1 MKPDFRRFTRIGTK
15 KDLDRLIYLVE
26 EKDLDKLIYLV
37 EEKGLSREDVIL
49 ILQTIR
55 LNHDSSST
63 GNDETVHG
71 EKRPMKITLKAARVN
86 AGFTLE
92 QASAKIGFA
101 RSTLSCLETGERSP
115 KHVNL
120 QRLCELYGVDIQELN
135 LNPPKAEERTT
146 Q

>member
-1 MKPDFRRFTRIGTK
+1 MKSDFRRFTRIGTK
-15 KDLDRLIYLVE
+15 
-26 EKDLDKLIYLV
+26 KDLDKLIYLV
-37 EEKGLSREDVIL
+37 EEKGLSREDVIP
-49 ILQTIR
+49 ILRTIK
-55 LNHDSSST
+55 LNPDSSST
-63 GNDETVHG
+63 ENDETVHG

-92 QASAKIGFA
+92 QASAKTGFA
-101 RSTLSCLETGERSP
+101 RSTLSCWETGGRSP

>member
-1 MKPDFRRFTRIGTK
+1 MKPDFRRFTRIGT
-15 KDLDRLIYLVE
+15 RE
-26 EKDLDKLIYLV
+26 DLDKLIYLV
-37 EEKGLSREDVIL
+37 EEKGLSREDVTL
-49 ILQTIR
+49 ILRTIK
-55 LNHDSSST
+55 LNPDSSST
-63 GNDETVHG
+63 EKDETVHG

-101 RSTLSCLETGERSP
+101 RSTLSYWETGKRSL

-120 QRLCELYGVDIQELN
+120 QRLCELYGVDIEELN